1 MSNVI
6 EIKWYQEQRRREK
19 ERAREALR
27 ELLTGSP
34 SVAPASGVAPAPGKV
49 VVIPGKSDDPEELEN
64 FNRGFAAGFEAS
76 RYNPKSTGAGY
87 GCGYFGGITARE
99 YRNQMVQD
107 GRQPPWGAI
116 LVNWHRFSEGI
127 RDVGEVFDD
136 ELEKMPKGRP
146 YPASIRIRDACMG
159 RDMMAL
165 TDRHDT
171 TGKIIAEIMDRY
183 GVSESTARRAFDSD
197 KFDFSGWFRVTG

>member
-6 EIKWYQEQRRREK
+6 ELAWYREQRRREK
-19 ERAREALR
+19 DRAREALR

-34 SVAPASGVAPAPGKV
+34 TGVAPVSGVTSVTAKT
-49 VVIPGKSDDPEELEN
+49 VIPGSNLDEMEYFDK
-64 FNRGFAAGFEAS
+64 GFTAGFEGA
-76 RYNPKSTGAGY
+76 RWNPKSTGAGY
-87 GCGYFGGITARE
+87 GCGYFGGIAARE
-99 YRNQMVQD
+99 YRNQLVQE
-107 GRQPPWGAI
+107 GRKPPWGAI

-146 YPASIRIRDACMG
+146 YPASIRIRDVCMF

-171 TGKIIAEIMDRY
+171 WARSSMRSLID
-183 GVSESTARRAFDSD
+183 TA
-197 KFDFSGWFRVTG
+197 